1 MRGWCASQRN
11 RRYGRRVLST
21 NEDSVK
27 RPREVNLEA
36 VLRKRQVAFQA
47 SPVQV
52 KLLALE
58 YGLTPGQI
66 RGLLSKYGD
75 DRKKVAEEAAK
86 LRQR

>member
-1 MRGWCASQRN
+1 
-11 RRYGRRVLST
+11 L
-21 NEDSVK
+21 K

-36 VLRKRQVAFQA
+36 ALQKRTAAFQT

-66 RGLLSKYGD
+66 RGLLAKYGD
-75 DRKKVAEEAAK
+75 DREKFAEEAAK
-86 LRQR
+86 LREG

>member
-1 MRGWCASQRN
+1 
-11 RRYGRRVLST
+11 
-21 NEDSVK
+21 VK

-36 VLRKRQVAFQA
+36 ALQKRTAAFQT

-75 DRKKVAEEAAK
+75 DREKFAEEAAK
-86 LRQR
+86 LRER

>member
-1 MRGWCASQRN
+1 MPRSGTAART
-11 RRYGRRVLST
+11 GGFFST
-21 NEDSVK
+21 DEGTVK
-27 RPREVNLEA
+27 RPTEVNLEA
-36 VLRKRQVAFQA
+36 VLRKREVAFQA

>member
-1 MRGWCASQRN
+1 M
-11 RRYGRRVLST
+11 
-21 NEDSVK
+21 K
-27 RPREVNLEA
+27 RPTEVNLEA
-36 VLRKRQVAFQA
+36 ALQKRTAAFQT
-47 SPVQV
+47 SPLQV

-75 DRKKVAEEAAK
+75 NGEKFAEEAAK

>member
-1 MRGWCASQRN
+1 MGCGTPLGPAGS
-11 RRYGRRVLST
+11 ST

-36 VLRKRQVAFQA
+36 ALQKRTAAFQA
-47 SPVQV
+47 SPMQV
-52 KLLALE
+52 KLLAVE

-75 DRKKVAEEAAK
+75 DRKKIAEEAAK
-86 LRQR
+86 LRKG

>member
-1 MRGWCASQRN
+1 MAG
-11 RRYGRRVLST
+11 GFFST